1 MENILDRDLILPSY
15 CSIKGSN
22 RYEDIYAKLAR
33 QSLEHYFKKGV
44 YLRIPLVHEKMLKER
59 EGVLVLIK
67 KHGEVR
73 GCKGTVHPATDCIAR
88 EIIKNVV
95 EAGRGNNKFSKVR
108 KEELAELEYSI
119 YIIHDVKTAKKEELN
134 PKRYGIFVK
143 AGSKSSCLLPNVY
156 GVETAER
163 QLERALKKAGISED
177 EEYTIEKFEVIK
189 RGYRG

>member
-1 MENILDRDLILPSY
+1 MENVLDRDLILPSY
-15 CSIKGSN
+15 CSIKSSN

-33 QSLEHYFKKGV
+33 QSLEHYLKKGR

-59 EGVLVLIK
+59 QGVFILIK
-67 KHGEVR
+67 KHGEIR
-73 GCKGTVHPATDCIAR
+73 GYKGTVHPSTDCIAR

-95 EAGRGNNKFSKVR
+95 EAGCGNNKFSEIR

-119 YIIHDVKTAKKEELN
+119 YIIHDVKIAKKEELN
-134 PKRYGIFVK
+134 PEKYGICVK
-143 AGSKSSCLLPNVY
+143 SGSKSSCLYPNLY
-156 GVETAER
+156 CIETGKR
-163 QLERALKKAGISED
+163 QLERALQKAGIGED